1 MISSRFFKMA
11 LVLGLL
17 SAIGPFAIDMYLPA
31 LPAIGASLGAQIGAV
46 QMSLT
51 VFFIALAV
59 GQPFYGPISD
69 MVGRKPPLYF
79 GLGLFALASVGC
91 ALATDIH
98 TLIVLRFIQGLGA
111 AAGMAIPRAVVR
123 DLHTGTDAARLM
135 SLLMLVFSVSPILAP
150 LAGSLVIAWA
160 DWRGIFWSVLVAAL
174 LGLVLL
180 TLFLRETRHAHLRAG
195 STIRGALS
203 AYRELLGD
211 PSFLGLGFIC
221 AFGTSSFFAYLAS
234 SSFVLI
240 EHYGLTPTQYSFFFS
255 INAFAFIGAAQ
266 FNGLLARRVGLRRL
280 ARGAVTGYVCSM
292 ASLLALFAF
301 GVDSLV
307 VLAALLF
314 VGYAFLGL
322 VLPNVTVLALEEH
335 GAVAG
340 TASALIGTMQFVTG
354 AAVMAIVSRF
364 LDGTALPMV
373 VGIAACAL
381 VTFTLARVALRP
393 TPARAY
399 AD

>member
-1 MISSRFFKMA
+1 MRSEFFKTA
-11 LVLGLL
+11 AVLGLL
-17 SAIGPFAIDMYLPA
+17 TAIGPFAIDMYLPA
-31 LPAIGASLGAQIGAV
+31 LPSIRAALHAGTGATQASL
-46 QMSLT
+46 M
-51 VFFIALAV
+51 VFFVMMGLAQLV
-59 GQPFYGPISD
+59 YGPLSD
-69 MVGRKPPLYF
+69 IFGRKPLLYA
-79 GLGLFALASVGC
+79 GLVLFALGSIGC
-91 ALATDIH
+91 ALANDIQ
-98 TLIVLRFIQGLGA
+98 TLIAFRVLQGLGA
-111 AAGMAIPRAVVR
+111 SAGMVIGRAVVR
-123 DLHTGTDAARLM
+123 DLHTGPDAAQMM

-174 LGLVLL
+174 LGLALL

-203 AYRELLGD
+203 AYRGLLGD
-211 PSFLGLGFIC
+211 PSFLGMGFVC

-307 VLAALLF
+307 VLAVLLF

-340 TASALIGTMQFVTG
+340 TASALIGTLQFLTG

-373 VGIAACAL
+373 VGIGACAL

-393 TPARAY
+393 APARAY

>member
-1 MISSRFFKMA
+1 MRSDFFKTA
-11 LVLGLL
+11 AVLGLL
-17 SAIGPFAIDMYLPA
+17 TAIGPFAIDMYLPA
-31 LPAIGASLGAQIGAV
+31 LPSIRAALHAGTGATQASL
-46 QMSLT
+46 M
-51 VFFIALAV
+51 VFFVMMGLAQLV
-59 GQPFYGPISD
+59 YGPLSD
-69 MVGRKPPLYF
+69 IFGRKPLLYA
-79 GLGLFALASVGC
+79 GLVLFALGSIGC
-91 ALATDIH
+91 ALATDIQ
-98 TLIVLRFIQGLGA
+98 TLIAFRVLQGLGA
-111 AAGMAIPRAVVR
+111 SAGMVIGRAVVR
-123 DLHTGTDAARLM
+123 DLHTGPDAAQMM

-150 LAGSLVIAWA
+150 LAGSLVIAWT

-195 STIRGALS
+195 STVRGALS

-211 PSFLGLGFIC
+211 PSFLGMGFIC

-255 INAFAFIGAAQ
+255 INAIAFIGAAQ
-266 FNGLLARRVGLRRL
+266 FNGLLARRFGLRRL
-280 ARGAVTGYVCSM
+280 ARRAVAGYVGSM
-292 ASLLALFAF
+292 TALFALF
-301 GVDSLV
+301 ALGIDSLA
-307 VLAALLF
+307 VLAVLLF

-322 VLPNVTVLALEEH
+322 VIPNVTVLALEEH
-335 GAVAG
+335 GAIAG
-340 TASALIGTMQFVTG
+340 TASALIGTLQFLTG
-354 AAVMAIVSRF
+354 AIVMAIVSRF

-381 VTFTLARVALRP
+381 ITFALARITLRGE
-393 TPARAY
+393 PARAY

>member
-1 MISSRFFKMA
+1 MRSEFFKTA
-11 LVLGLL
+11 AVLGLL
-17 SAIGPFAIDMYLPA
+17 TAIGPFAIDMYLPA
-31 LPAIGASLGAQIGAV
+31 LPSIRAALHAGTGATQASL
-46 QMSLT
+46 M
-51 VFFIALAV
+51 VFFVMMGLAQLV
-59 GQPFYGPISD
+59 YGPLSD
-69 MVGRKPPLYF
+69 IFGRKPLLYA
-79 GLGLFALASVGC
+79 GLVLFALGSIGC
-91 ALATDIH
+91 ALATDIQ
-98 TLIVLRFIQGLGA
+98 TLIAFRVLQGLGA
-111 AAGMAIPRAVVR
+111 SAGMVIGRAVVR
-123 DLHTGTDAARLM
+123 DLHTGPDAAQMM

-203 AYRELLGD
+203 AYRGLLGD
-211 PSFLGLGFIC
+211 SSFLGMGFIC

-255 INAFAFIGAAQ
+255 INAIAFIGAAQ

-307 VLAALLF
+307 VLAVLLF

-340 TASALIGTMQFVTG
+340 TASALIGTLQFLTG
-354 AAVMAIVSRF
+354 AVVMAIVSRF

-373 VGIAACAL
+373 VGIAACSL
-381 VTFTLARVALRP
+381 ITFALARVALRP
-393 TPARAY
+393 APARA
-399 AD
+399 